1 MRLSCL
7 VLVPLLAGCAGNVA
21 DYIGPR
27 SSIIAPQLTRYGFDA
42 AQTQCVAG
50 KLGSTLTP
58 LQLRRMVRLASAV
71 RKGFFEPPKLT
82 LRDLRHV
89 ATTMSDPQIR
99 LELDRATDACGMS
112 PVVPV
117 PPLVEPAPP
126 VIPTTPA
133 APAWRNLGAAETGQ
147 SIEVD
152 SSSLE
157 QSETG
162 RTGWFRLIN
171 PGPAVP
177 NGVSY
182 RLRVDCPGRTIQS
195 LAHRRQD
202 EAGTVTEFREYRLDE
217 EGPIPVEAGTVME
230 IAHRALC
237 A

>member
-1 MRLSCL
+1 MRLYCL

-42 AQTQCVAG
+42 TQSQCVAG
-50 KLGSTLTP
+50 RLGSTLTP

-71 RKGFFEPPKLT
+71 KTGFFEPPKLT

-89 ATTMSDPQIR
+89 ATTMKDPQIR

-117 PPLVEPAPP
+117 PTIIAPAP
-126 VIPTTPA
+126 VVPA
-133 APAWRNLGAAETGQ
+133 APPAPAWRNLGAAETGQ
-147 SIEVD
+147 AIEVD
-152 SSSLE
+152 SSGLE
-157 QSETG
+157 QSGTL

-171 PGPAVP
+171 PGPALP

-182 RLRVDCPGRTIQS
+182 RLRIDCPARTIQS

-202 EAGTVTEFREYRLDE
+202 DAGTVTELREYRPDE
-217 EGPIPVEAGTVME
+217 EGPIPVETGTVME

-237 A
+237 V